1 MYDDSNPEGTK
12 YAGVFGV
19 NPAVD
24 EFCLENNYTP
34 RFTSEWFGTW
44 YFKKKY

>member
-1 MYDDSNPEGTK
+1 MYYGGS

-24 EFCLENNYTP
+24 EFCMKNDYEFEITNEGHASWIL
-34 RFTSEWFGTW
+34 
-44 YFKKKY
+44 KKK